1 MKYNKEIL
9 LTKIGALLDPSR
21 NKTFSDTQAIKHI
34 GYDEET
40 DTLVLL
46 IEIGVK
52 SKDYTTPLTRE
63 IAKIAKLDHG
73 IAHLT
78 IEYEQARPNVIG
90 KKVKIIGVAS
100 GKGGV
105 GKSTITANLGYAL
118 TSLGKKV
125 GIVDA
130 DVYGANMPRIF
141 DLADVEV
148 AGTPDGKLYPVV
160 KDSIE
165 LISAAFLMDDDQAL
179 MWRGPML
186 GKILKVFFED
196 TLWNPELD
204 YLLIDLPPGT
214 GDVIMDVKN
223 FVPDAFLVIVTTPH
237 ISASHIAIKAGFGAK
252 SLKQP
257 ILGVIENMA
266 YFELDGVRHALFG
279 QGGGDAVAKKL
290 DVPLLMQLPIG
301 QPQNG
306 HHSIFK
312 STEPLGL
319 LYLALARKL
328 VEMTR

>member
-1 MKYNKEIL
+1 MKYDKETIL
-9 LTKIGALLDPSR
+9 AKIGAILDASR
-21 NKTFSDTQAIKHI
+21 NRTFADTQAVKHI
-34 GYDEET
+34 GYDEDT

-52 SKDYTTPLTRE
+52 SKEYTTPLTRE
-63 IAKIAKLDHG
+63 IAKIIKLDHG

-78 IEYEQARPNVIG
+78 IEYEQARPDAIG
-90 KKVKIIGVAS
+90 KRVKIIGIAS

-105 GKSTITANLGYAL
+105 GKSTITANLGTAL

-141 DLADVEV
+141 DLEDVEV
-148 AGTPDGKLYPVV
+148 AGTPDGKLYPIV
-160 KDSIE
+160 KDGIE
-165 LISAAFLMDDDQAL
+165 LMSAAFLMDDDQAL

-196 TLWNPELD
+196 TIWNPDLD

-223 FVPDAFLVIVTTPH
+223 FVPDAKLVIVTTPH

-257 ILGVIENMA
+257 IIGVIENMS
-266 YFELDGVRHALFG
+266 YFEIDGIRHFLFG
-279 QGGGDAVAKKL
+279 QNGGDTVAKKL
-290 DVPLLMQLPIG
+290 DVPLLMQIPIG
-301 QPQNG
+301 QPASG

-312 STEPLGL
+312 STEPIGL
-319 LYLALARKL
+319 LYLSLARKL
-328 VEMTR
+328 MDLTK